1 MKIMYLLFSF
11 TVGGT
16 EKLIVDTCNEMADQ
30 GNDIYLY
37 IVNDYYSEDL
47 LSCVNQKVNI
57 VLQNRKKESLIKTMF
72 RIHQFIVKEKIDV
85 VHCNSFNSP
94 ELLLLTKILCKK
106 IKIVYTVHGLGQY
119 DSLNKC
125 RIIYRNI
132 ICDKIIAISES
143 VKKDIIH
150 KGAHEDKIKVVYNA
164 IDTSKFVR
172 CVSDQMH
179 KINKEK
185 IALGNV
191 ARIVP
196 EQKGQDILIRAVAIL
211 KRKYPEIKVFFAG
224 GIDREHEKDFENLK
238 KLTEELELKNNV
250 VFMGNVS
257 DIPEFLEKIDI
268 FILPSRFEGFGISL
282 IEAMAM
288 GIPCIASNLN
298 GPAEIIGNNE
308 YGFLFENENVKQ
320 LADQVVHVIENYEEI
335 KETVEKNTKR
345 IKNKFDIKSMCK
357 ELLEIYNL

>member
-11 TVGGT
+11 TVGGA
-16 EKLIVDTCNEMADQ
+16 EKLIVDTCNEMVGQ
-30 GNDIYLY
+30 GNEIYLY
-37 IVNDYYSEDL
+37 IVNKYYSEDL
-47 LSCVNQKVNI
+47 LSCVDQKVNI
-57 VLQNRKKESLIKTMF
+57 VLQNRKKENLIKTMF
-72 RIHQFIVKEKIDV
+72 KIYQYIKKEKIDV

-106 IKIVYTVHGLGQY
+106 IKIMYTVHGLGQY
-119 DSLNKC
+119 DSLNKFQ
-125 RIIYRNI
+125 IMYRNI

-150 KGAHEDKIKVVYNA
+150 KGAHEDKIEVVYNA
-164 IDTSKFVR
+164 IDTSKFER
-172 CVSDQMH
+172 YVSEPKY
-179 KINKEK
+179 KIDKDK
-185 IALGNV
+185 IVLGNV

-196 EQKGQDILIRAVAIL
+196 EQKGQDILIRALAIL

-224 GIDREHEKDFENLK
+224 GVDQEHKENFEFLK
-238 KLTEELELKNNV
+238 KLTEKLELKNNV

-257 DIPEFLEKIDI
+257 NVPEFLEKIDI

-282 IEAMAM
+282 VEAMVM

-298 GPAEIIGNNE
+298 GPAEIIGNNK
-308 YGFLFENENVKQ
+308 YGFLFENENVEQ
-320 LADQVVHVIENYEEI
+320 LADQIVYVIENYEEI
-335 KETVEKNTKR
+335 KETAEKNVKK

-357 ELLEIYNL
+357 VLLEIYGL